1 MAIPEQLGFGKTGWH
16 GDQAVSF
23 RSSLNTPSIQTMLN
37 ELKLD
42 HNAALALLDGEGGDA
57 DYAATLAVTGEDI
70 TVTAASE
77 HVANGSSYAHG
88 DDAVKLKQSNG
99 VALLHEI
106 KTKHNALLVKLDADG
121 AFAND
126 YVDAARTAAE
136 FSTAGG
142 DFGQGGSSTHGD
154 AGVAIRRGLEGR
166 VALANELKAKHN
178 LVMVKLDAD
187 VTVQYVA
194 AATVAAADLA

>member
-16 GDQAVSF
+16 GDQAVSL

-77 HVANGSSYAHG
+77 HVANGGSYTHG
-88 DDAVKLKQSNG
+88 DDATRLKQSNG

-126 YVDAARTAAE
+126 YVDAARTAVEYSA
-136 FSTAGG
+136 AGG

-166 VALANELKAKHN
+166 VVLANELKAKHN